1 MEKKKCKK
9 CGAMKPISAYQIRK
23 ESGKLRNECN
33 DCLNAY
39 HREFYLRKIGKFK
52 RDAKAEKREAEE
64 KICIRCKELKPISEF
79 GLHNIQKNQ
88 HRNFCKQCQKEWDSK
103 YKTSTEGKQKIDE
116 WREKNQEKIIAY
128 RELYKTDP
136 RKKEKMRNYGRKNTL
151 KQFGLTQEDYDKILQ
166 SQNGHCAI
174 CGNGTNGNKKNFCVD
189 HDHETGKVR
198 GLLCHNC
205 NVSVGLMKESPLL
218 LRKAAEYLESFKN

>member
-1 MEKKKCKK
+1 METKFCTK
-9 CGAMKPISAYQIRK
+9 CGLEKDVSEFLLR
-23 ESGKLRNECN
+23 ENGKYRNEC
-33 DCLNAY
+33 
-39 HREFYLRKIGKFK
+39 
-52 RDAKAEKREAEE
+52 
-64 KICIRCKELKPISEF
+64 KICHNEYQRNRYLEKLGKHKRTARKDFRESDPKQCIKCGQVKPLTEF
-79 GLHNIQKNQ
+79 TFHNRDKGQ
-88 HRNFCKQCQKEWDSK
+88 HRNFCHDCEKDWIRKYHKSPQGKDARKEWVENNK
-103 YKTSTEGKQKIDE
+103 
-116 WREKNQEKIIAY
+116 EKIEEYIK
-128 RELYKTDP
+128 LYKKYP
-136 RKKEKMRNYGRKNTL
+136 IFKENMRRYSRKNTL